1 MTIGKEDL
9 AILDKFGFEI
19 PPVGVKFTIKRPDE
33 VERLDKVMT
42 LCEMLR
48 YAQDGNAF
56 YADNDNHTC
65 DAGLYILG
73 QEEIAEPYY
82 NGQYGTGLGIFES
95 PRTGTRL
102 YQHVPKIDE
111 RQVHYIM
118 FSPLDKLNFEPDVL
132 VITANNSQA
141 EILLRASS
149 YKTGSMWNSKY
160 TAAIGC
166 AWLLVYPYLY
176 GEMNYVPTG
185 LGFGMRRRKLYPE
198 GLFLMSF
205 PFDTLPPLM
214 QTLEEMP
221 WVPEPY
227 KPDGLIYI
235 NKMRRELGLDSDVLT

>member
-1 MTIGKEDL
+1 MTIGREDF
-9 AILDKFGFEI
+9 AILDKFGFET
-19 PPVGVKFTIKRPDE
+19 PPVGVKFTIKRPHA

-42 LCEMLR
+42 LCEM
-48 YAQDGNAF
+48 
-56 YADNDNHTC
+56 
-65 DAGLYILG
+65 
-73 QEEIAEPYY
+73 
-82 NGQYGTGLGIFES
+82 QYGTGLGIFES

-111 RQVHYIM
+111 RQIHYII

-185 LGFGMRRRKLYPE
+185 LGFGMRRRKLYSE

-205 PFDTLPPLM
+205 PFDMLPSLL
-214 QTLEEMP
+214 QTLKEMP

-227 KPDGLIYI
+227 KPDGLTYI
-235 NKMRRELGLDSDVLT
+235 NKMRRELGLESDVLT